1 MLDVPVFCS
10 IVLTVIK
17 RATQMGNVLCV
28 SRKLL
33 GSILFVLWLPLH
45 AEWSADWASD
55 LKVGSTTPG
64 IDAKDQFGKDRTL
77 ANLMGDKGLV
87 LLFSRSA
94 DW

>member
-1 MLDVPVFCS
+1 M
-10 IVLTVIK
+10 
-17 RATQMGNVLCV
+17 

-33 GSILFVLWLPLH
+33 GSILLVLWLPLH

-55 LKVGSTTPG
+55 LKVGSATPG

-77 ANLMGDKGLV
+77 ANLKGDKGLV